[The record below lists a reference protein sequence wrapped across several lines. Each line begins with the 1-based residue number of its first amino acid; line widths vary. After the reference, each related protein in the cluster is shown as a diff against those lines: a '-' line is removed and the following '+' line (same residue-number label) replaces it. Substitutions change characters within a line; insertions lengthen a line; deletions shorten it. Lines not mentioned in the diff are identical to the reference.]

1 MVYKQSTNPTQK
13 QLRKTQVKDQSSV
26 TTSDDLET
34 MLCVRFVFL
43 FFFFFLEGE
52 TYLDFNK
59 TLQKLMYNKEGQN
72 TEKFF

>member
-1 MVYKQSTNPTQK
+1 M
-13 QLRKTQVKDQSSV
+13 DQSSV

-34 MLCVRFVFL
+34 MLCVRVV

-59 TLQKLMYNKEGQN
+59 TFQKLMYNKEGQN